1 MALLPQLNPAF
12 AIVTRMEQGLMELEH
27 PDCTSKK
34 VLECLSKLYYYA
46 VDLEPHCHWWQVKR
60 AYNILMKGFKRLTEG
75 TRMCDRLYLAKY
87 EMQGTKSDLII
98 VYKKF
103 IREMK
108 RFDFRLADELM

>member
-1 MALLPQLNPAF
+1 MALLQELTPAF
-12 AIVTRMEQGLMELEH
+12 AIVTRMEERLMELEH

-34 VLECLSKLYYYA
+34 VLECLAKLYYYA
-46 VDLEPHCHWWQVKR
+46 GDLEPHYHWWQVKR
-60 AYNILMKGFKRLTEG
+60 ASNILIKGFKRLTEG
-75 TRMCDRLYLAKY
+75 TRMGDRLCLAKY